1 MADPDADS
9 HELGADK
16 QTANAAPKSRTSTSG
31 KKSSS
36 EGKQSS
42 ARNEKENTTADN
54 GDENEKITETM
65 INTIRSEQ
73 KRTGVSEKAILS
85 RLHTKAKKIEDLT
98 VEEFNQVMKI
108 FQVTKDL
115 KQEAADG
122 NK

>member
-1 MADPDADS
+1 
-9 HELGADK
+9 
-16 QTANAAPKSRTSTSG
+16 
-31 KKSSS
+31 
-36 EGKQSS
+36 
-42 ARNEKENTTADN
+42 
-54 GDENEKITETM
+54 M

-73 KRTGVSEKAILS
+73 KRTGVAEKAILS